1 MEDPDSD
8 KVIDGNPVDLRFLSL
23 AERFVTMSTITGD
36 ANLNCTLVSIILP
49 KATCPGPRASE
60 QRKILEI
67 TASCEF
73 FLTFYSEGSDIANPE
88 PNTEVNCMSQNTL
101 LVFIANLRHT

>member
-49 KATCPGPRASE
+49 KATCPGRAK
-60 QRKILEI
+60 RILRLRGAWMRLFAFRCVSDAFICVLISACTSLCLREI
-67 TASCEF
+67 KYECEGKF
-73 FLTFYSEGSDIANPE
+73 
-88 PNTEVNCMSQNTL
+88 
-101 LVFIANLRHT
+101 